1 MDKIA
6 GHHMNNLK
14 RLLMIC
20 AAVIAVPAIA
30 QTRVT
35 PSAGIVST
43 ITTGGTAVTVLN
55 GPANG
60 CYITN
65 PLTAIDQGISPAEAL
80 YIDPTTTATTTGN
93 GTTVSLVPGQTWF
106 CPPYSSVA
114 VSVNAATTAHAFV
127 VVRW

>member
-1 MDKIA
+1 M
-6 GHHMNNLK
+6 MR
-14 RLLMIC
+14 RLWLLL
-20 AAVIAVPAIA
+20 ALVPAVAFA
-30 QTRVT
+30 QARVAPT
-35 PSAGIVST
+35 GGIVSLV
-43 ITTGGTAVTVLN
+43 TTGGTAVTVLT

-65 PLTAIDQGISPAEAL
+65 PLTNTDEGIMTAEAL
-80 YIDPTTTATTTGN
+80 YVDPTTTATTTGN

-114 VSVNAATTAHAFV
+114 VSVNAASSGHAFV